1 MLTLYTNVRTK
12 AILTKKI
19 YKHDEATMVVALLHD
34 VAEKPKSLFQSNKKS
49 YNIGNAHKDRGML
62 NFYRGDRNANT
73 NHTK

>member
-1 MLTLYTNVRTK
+1 
-12 AILTKKI
+12 
-19 YKHDEATMVVALLHD
+19 MVVALLHD